1 MIPFSNTHIH
11 SSGNRY
17 PHPQFGMQSQVQA
30 FQQAEQRSSDA
41 ESLHPLL
48 QAMDILT
55 LSTEKR
61 IDDSKSD
68 EQAYKELREI
78 INGQADAYAYWVY
91 RDQQLPE
98 AHQQRMAVAKKYL
111 PEEEFGKSIKAI
123 ETAYQQAQVRRA
135 LQEVQQKQ
143 NKAHYTV
150 IDKNYATIH
159 QQVDKAQASGKQQEL
174 AGVYNTLPLSRA
186 LQSQAHDAQRMFSL
200 YSQGIEVQERVL
212 SAHNALNQQI
222 KLYSERPNATLV
234 KAMTHQALSNL
245 QDAFRAQDAVY
256 TNLASYQKGLLKSQ
270 TNITDAQKTL
280 LMGLYQL
287 NGKYHKEP
295 EGRGGGSRSAS
306 PRFGLDR
313 TA

>member
-11 SSGNRY
+11 PSGNRY
-17 PHPQFGMQSQVQA
+17 PQQQFGMQSQVQA
-30 FQQAEQRSSDA
+30 VQQAEQRSSDA
-41 ESLHPLL
+41 ESIHPLM

-55 LSTEKR
+55 LSTEKK

-68 EQAYKELREI
+68 VQAYEELREI
-78 INGQADAYAYWVY
+78 INGQADAYAQWVY

-111 PEEEFGKSIKAI
+111 PKEEFGKLIKAI
-123 ETAYQQAQVRRA
+123 ETAYQQAQERRA

-186 LQSQAHDAQRMFSL
+186 LQSQAHDSQRMSDL
-200 YSQGIEVQERVL
+200 YSQGFVVQ
-212 SAHNALNQQI
+212 
-222 KLYSERPNATLV
+222 
-234 KAMTHQALSNL
+234 
-245 QDAFRAQDAVY
+245 D
-256 TNLASYQKGLLKSQ
+256 
-270 TNITDAQKTL
+270 
-280 LMGLYQL
+280 
-287 NGKYHKEP
+287 
-295 EGRGGGSRSAS
+295 
-306 PRFGLDR
+306 
-313 TA
+313 